1 MTRHAAQVAATSPVP
16 TRMQQ
21 GRTLPAEW
29 RVAGLDELAS
39 RLQRL
44 DVPEDHVTLWLV
56 DLARREVRNPA
67 RCTRRLTDA
76 DVLADVANAVA
87 GQPDDAPMFAGHL
100 DYDRNYVR
108 PRARWGD
115 RR

>member
-1 MTRHAAQVAATSPVP
+1 MTGQAAQVAAPSPVP
-16 TRMQQ
+16 IRSQQ

-29 RVAGLDELAS
+29 RIADLGELTA
-39 RLQRL
+39 RLQQL

-67 RCTRRLTDA
+67 RYTRRLTDA
-76 DVLADVANAVA
+76 DVLADVANTVA
-87 GQPDDAPMFAGHL
+87 GQQDEVPVFAGHL